1 MTAAAAR
8 PDSPTWT
15 SAARAPAPAGP
26 KGPIVGIVDAL
37 WPHQGAIGY
46 PALYAAVKETAS
58 NEAIIEALKLLWR
71 AGVVERT
78 RNDRFRLTERAR
90 QGLR

>member
-1 MTAAAAR
+1 MTAAAA
-8 PDSPTWT
+8 PLEAGAAWVS
-15 SAARAPAPAGP
+15 ARAPARPGP

-58 NEAIIEALKLLWR
+58 NEAIIAALELLWR

-78 RNDRFRLTERAR
+78 AGDRFRLTARAR
-90 QGLR
+90 RGMR

>member
-1 MTAAAAR
+1 MTAAAAT
-8 PDSPTWT
+8 PEA
-15 SAARAPAPAGP
+15 SAWASARAPARARP

-46 PALYAAVKETAS
+46 PALYAAVKETGS
-58 NEAIIEALKLLWR
+58 NAEIIAALELLWR

-78 RNDRFRLTERAR
+78 PNDRFRLTVHAR
-90 QGLR
+90 RGMR